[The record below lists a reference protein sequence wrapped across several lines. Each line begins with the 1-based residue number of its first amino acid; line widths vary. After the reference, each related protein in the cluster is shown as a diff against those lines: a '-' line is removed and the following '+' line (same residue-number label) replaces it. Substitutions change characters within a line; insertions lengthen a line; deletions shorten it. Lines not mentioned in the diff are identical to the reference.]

1 MDNNYVAKIGVL
13 GPAFPIFAKIM
24 WIMLQNLASW
34 ALRVANIDFGHPGGG
49 VQLQAEL
56 S

>member
-24 WIMLQNLASW
+24 WIMLQNLVSW
-34 ALRVANIDFGHPGGG
+34 AL
-49 VQLQAEL
+49 QLQYL
-56 S
+56 